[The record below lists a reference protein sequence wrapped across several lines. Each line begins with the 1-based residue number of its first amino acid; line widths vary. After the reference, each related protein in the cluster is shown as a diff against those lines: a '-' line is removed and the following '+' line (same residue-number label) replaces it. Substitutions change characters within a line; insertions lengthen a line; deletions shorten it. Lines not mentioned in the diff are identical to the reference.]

1 MAQNTPP
8 YPFKKI
14 VIKSKT
20 MRQITKT
27 PFLKRL
33 NKALAVSMR
42 LEQSQKYS
50 QSQSLTEVTLLEC
63 SLIKISFKPLD

>member
-1 MAQNTPP
+1 MAQNNPP
-8 YPFKKI
+8 LSFKKI
-14 VIKSKT
+14 MIKSKT

-42 LEQSQKYS
+42 LKQNQTYS
-50 QSQSLTEVTLLEC
+50 
-63 SLIKISFKPLD
+63 KA

>member
-1 MAQNTPP
+1 MVQNNPP

-14 VIKSKT
+14 MIKSKT

-33 NKALAVSMR
+33 NKALAVNMR
-42 LEQSQKYS
+42 LE
-50 QSQSLTEVTLLEC
+50 
-63 SLIKISFKPLD
+63 

>member
-1 MAQNTPP
+1 MAQNNLPP

-20 MRQITKT
+20 MKQITKT

-42 LEQSQKYS
+42 LEPSQTYS
-50 QSQSLTEVTLLEC
+50 
-63 SLIKISFKPLD
+63 KPKTH

>member
-1 MAQNTPP
+1 MAQNNPL

-14 VIKSKT
+14 MIKSKT
-20 MRQITKT
+20 MKRLTKT

-42 LEQSQKYS
+42 LEQSQTYN
-50 QSQSLTEVTLLEC
+50 
-63 SLIKISFKPLD
+63 KPKSN

>member
-1 MAQNTPP
+1 MIEGEEWRKIPPP

-14 VIKSKT
+14 MIKSKT

-42 LEQSQKYS
+42 LE
-50 QSQSLTEVTLLEC
+50 
-63 SLIKISFKPLD
+63 

>member
-1 MAQNTPP
+1 MAQNNLSP

-14 VIKSKT
+14 MIKSKT

-42 LEQSQKYS
+42 LEQSQTYS
-50 QSQSLTEVTLLEC
+50 
-63 SLIKISFKPLD
+63 KPKSH